1 VRFLTAKGGKPEVE
15 RMTTATAKV
24 FSPIA
29 ANLVADDEVAQQH
42 APERVP
48 DQREGGL

>member
-1 VRFLTAKGGKPEVE
+1 MGFLTAEGGKLEVE

-29 ANLVADDEVAQQH
+29 ANLVSDDEVAQQH
-42 APERVP
+42 ARQWVP
-48 DQREGGL
+48 NHCEGGL